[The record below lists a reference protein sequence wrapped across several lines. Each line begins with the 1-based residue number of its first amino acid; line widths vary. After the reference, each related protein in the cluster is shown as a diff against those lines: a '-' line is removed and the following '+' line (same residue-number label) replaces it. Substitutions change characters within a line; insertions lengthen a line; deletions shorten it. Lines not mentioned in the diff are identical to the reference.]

1 MKIKTRNLAVCAMMS
16 AISGILMML
25 EFGLPF
31 VPFFLKFDFSELPA
45 LITSFALGPVYG
57 VAVCLVK
64 NLIKLPTTTT
74 GGVGEIA
81 NFIIGAVFVFV
92 AGVIYKKHKDKKHAA
107 IGSLAGSLAMGI
119 MSFPINYFI
128 TYPIYSKFMPIDTII
143 ELYQKIFGGVHT
155 LAQCLIVFNIPFTI
169 AKGLIVSAI
178 TILIY
183 KRVSPIIKGRS
194 DKKR

>member
-1 MKIKTRNLAVCAMMS
+1 
-16 AISGILMML
+16 
-25 EFGLPF
+25 
-31 VPFFLKFDFSELPA
+31 
-45 LITSFALGPVYG
+45 
-57 VAVCLVK
+57 
-64 NLIKLPTTTT
+64 
-74 GGVGEIA
+74 
-81 NFIIGAVFVFV
+81 
-92 AGVIYKKHKDKKHAA
+92 
-107 IGSLAGSLAMGI
+107 

-194 DKKR
+194 DKKQ

>member
-92 AGVIYKKHKDKKHAA
+92 AGVIYKRHKDKKHAA
-107 IGSLAGSLAMGI
+107 IGSLVGSLAMGI
-119 MSFPINYFI
+119 MSFPINYFV

-183 KRVSPIIKGRS
+183 KRVSPIIKGRG
-194 DKKR
+194 DKKQ